1 MGIDIFKQ
9 TMLTEEEKE
18 YLREEIKKADVEIK
32 RLLRNNCFTK
42 EVATG
47 QEEKCKSEKQKG
59 MNGNKNSPF
68 QKKWVVV

>member
-1 MGIDIFKQ
+1 MSTDVFQQ

-47 QEEKCKSEKQKG
+47 QEEKCKSEK
-59 MNGNKNSPF
+59 
-68 QKKWVVV
+68 